1 MNQYLLSQK
10 IAFSDLTVFTNEP
23 IEGAATCMSCDCNKP
38 DIYIKAKANIEK
50 ELNKIGFTKA
60 NSPKM
65 SSKAIKPQLKE
76 QMMVCSVDT
85 ECTFAETSCCDCS
98 RGGTYDTIKGINKKH
113 STGFSKQLTDYCRDN
128 MIVCRAENKCEY
140 EKLPMEAFVVPSCV
154 GGRCQITI
162 STGGVDTQPEKPAT
176 PIDPIKKKTTI
187 DLSHQELYYREDK
200 DTNKIKYAII
210 SSNDKSICG
219 DNICSLK
226 ENYLYKLDLA
236 KSCSVYADKVI
247 NFSHCHQD
255 CKNAT
260 EQLTGVGIS
269 KEEFN
274 ALELSCTNQTEKPK
288 QPEKTNKLG
297 VPMPA
302 KPIAEMNEAE
312 KNAFKMQLQTFLIQ
326 LLTQYL
332 TLMKR

>member
-10 IAFSDLTVFTNEP
+10 IAFSDLTVFINEP
-23 IEGAATCMSCDCNKP
+23 IEGATTCMSCDCNKP
-38 DIYIKAKANIEK
+38 DIYIKAKTNIER

-60 NSPKM
+60 SSPKM
-65 SSKAIKPQLKE
+65 PIKAIKPQLKE

-85 ECTFAETSCCDCS
+85 ECTFTETSCCDCS
-98 RGGTYDTIKGINKKH
+98 RGGTYDTIKGINKKY
-113 STGFSKQLTDYCRDN
+113 STGFSKQLANYCRDN

-140 EKLPMEAFVVPSCV
+140 EKLPMEAFVITSCV
-154 GGRCQITI
+154 SGRCQITI
-162 STGGVDTQPEKPAT
+162 STGGVDTQPEKPTT
-176 PIDPIKKKTTI
+176 PTEPIKNKTAI
-187 DLSHQELYYREDK
+187 DLSQQEFYYREDK

-210 SSNDKSICG
+210 SSNDKSVCG

-226 ENYLYKLDLA
+226 ENYLYKLDLT

-260 EQLTGVGIS
+260 EQLTGAGIS

-274 ALELSCTNQTEKPK
+274 ALDLSCTNQTEKPK
-288 QPEKTNKLG
+288 QPEKTKAKG
-297 VPMPA
+297 MP
-302 KPIAEMNEAE
+302 
-312 KNAFKMQLQTFLIQ
+312 Q
-326 LLTQYL
+326 
-332 TLMKR
+332 